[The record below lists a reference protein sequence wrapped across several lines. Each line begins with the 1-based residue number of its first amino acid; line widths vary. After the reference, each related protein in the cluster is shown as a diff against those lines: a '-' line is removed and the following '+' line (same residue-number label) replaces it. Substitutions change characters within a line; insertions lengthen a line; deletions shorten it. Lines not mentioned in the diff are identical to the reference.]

1 MRNFKL
7 KNIFLYFVIV
17 YRIILITKNPLK
29 IIYHYLSRTS
39 PKFIKLRNGITI
51 YTSSNPHDI
60 ITFVVIFAK
69 RDYGKIKK
77 NSVVVDIGANI
88 GVFALYAL
96 SNGASHVEAIEPCK
110 EAYETMKINIEKNGF
125 MNKVNINKIAI
136 GDKDNSFALI
146 SKKSSPYNS
155 IINEVNLPDTEKV
168 NMTTLDKALNKIK
181 QIDLLKMDCEGAEYL
196 IFPTLTKN
204 FLDKVNEIR
213 MEFHGNLNE
222 LISSLN
228 YQPFKILK
236 KNESDVWLIK

>member
-1 MRNFKL
+1 MRNFKF

-29 IIYHYLSRTS
+29 IIYHYLLKTS

-88 GVFALYAL
+88 GVFTLYAL
-96 SNGASHVEAIEPCK
+96 LNGASHVEAIEPCK
-110 EAYETMKINIEKNGF
+110 EAYETMKINIEKNRF
-125 MNKVNINKIAI
+125 MDKVNINKIAV

-155 IINEVNLPDTEKV
+155 ILNKDNFSDTEKV
-168 NMTTLDKALNKIK
+168 NMSTLNKALNKIQK
-181 QIDLLKMDCEGAEYL
+181 IDLLKMDCEGAEYL

-204 FLDKVNEIR
+204 FLDKVKEIR
-213 MEFHGNLNE
+213 MEYHGNLND
-222 LISSLN
+222 LISSLS